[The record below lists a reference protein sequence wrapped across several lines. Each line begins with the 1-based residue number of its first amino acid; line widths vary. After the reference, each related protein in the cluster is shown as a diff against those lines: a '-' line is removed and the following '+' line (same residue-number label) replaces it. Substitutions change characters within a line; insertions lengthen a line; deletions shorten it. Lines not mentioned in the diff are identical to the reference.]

1 MGLSEDR
8 ERFREV
14 GESRREDLAEFI
26 SHGDLGGSGADRIRI
41 PVKVVDLPAFE
52 YDQRSAGG
60 VGQGGDGQPQ
70 PGQPVD
76 PEPGDGD
83 EEGDPGEE
91 GGDHEYYEMDPE
103 EFARELDEALGLD
116 LEPKG
121 KRVVEEVEGD
131 FTDTARAGPRGTLDV
146 DEFFKRGLKRHL
158 ATDFDGAYVREGLFV
173 AGADVGDVFAWARGQ
188 GIPVSRAWIADAAA
202 TLEDERGEPVA
213 ALDRWEGFDALDA
226 EVDREP
232 VTHRIRREGL
242 DSVPF
247 RREDER
253 FRHPEVIEERER
265 NVVVINVRDASG
277 SMRETKRELVERV
290 FTPMDWY
297 LTGKYDAAEFR
308 YVVHDAEA
316 WEVDREEFFGI
327 QSGGGTRISS
337 AYELVE
343 EILEEYPY
351 SEWNR
356 YVFAAGDSENAG
368 SDTTNNV
375 IPMMESIDANLHAY
389 VETQPGDG
397 AANARHAD
405 EVETAFGDDD
415 GVAVARVSNP
425 DDVTDAIYEILSTE
439 ADGASESTGS
449 AGGGAAARRTDGGD
463 RP

>member
-1 MGLSEDR
+1 MGLTDDR

-14 GESRREDLAEFI
+14 GERRREDLSEFI
-26 SHGDLGGSGADRIRI
+26 SHGDLGGSAPDRVRI
-41 PVKVVDLPAFE
+41 PIKIVDLPEFE
-52 YDQRSAGG
+52 YDKREAGG
-60 VGQGGDGQPQ
+60 VGQAKGGQPQ

-83 EEGDPGEE
+83 EQGDPGEE

-131 FTDTARAGPRGTLDV
+131 FTDTARAGPKGTLDV

-158 ATDFDGAYVREGLFV
+158 ATDFDGEYVREGLFV
-173 AGADVGDVFAWARGQ
+173 AGAGIDDVFAWARANSV
-188 GIPVSRAWIADAAA
+188 PVSRAWIADAAA
-202 TLEDERGEPVA
+202 TVSEERGEPVE
-213 ALDRWEGFDALDA
+213 ALDRWESFDELDA
-226 EVDREP
+226 ERDPEP
-232 VTHRIRREGL
+232 VSQRLRREGI

-253 FRHPEVIEERER
+253 YRHPEVIEKRER

-297 LTGKYDAAEFR
+297 LTGKYDAAEFH

-316 WEVDREEFFGI
+316 WEVDRESFFGI

-337 AYELVE
+337 AYELVA

-351 SEWNR
+351 NEWNR
-356 YVFAAGDSENAG
+356 YVFAAGDSENSG
-368 SDTTNNV
+368 SDTTQSV

-389 VETQPGDG
+389 VETQPGG
-397 AANARHAD
+397 SAPNARHAD
-405 EVETAFGDDD
+405 EVEAAFDDAD
-415 GVAVARVSNP
+415 TVAVARVSDA

-439 ADGASESTGS
+439 NEAVENDRGGSE
-449 AGGGAAARRTDGGD
+449 GGRRAQTDGGEN
-463 RP
+463 R

>member
-1 MGLSEDR
+1 VGLTDDR

-14 GESRREDLAEFI
+14 GEQRREDLSEFI
-26 SHGDLGGSGADRIRI
+26 SHGDLGRSGPDQVKI
-41 PVKVVDLPAFE
+41 PVKIVDLPEFE
-52 YDQRSAGG
+52 YDKREAGG

-76 PEPGDGD
+76 PEPDDGD
-83 EEGDPGEE
+83 DEGDPGEE

-103 EFARELDEALGLD
+103 EFARELDEELGLD

-131 FTDTARAGPRGTLDV
+131 FTDTARAGPRGTLDI

-158 ATDFDGAYVREGLFV
+158 ATDFDEEYVREGLRV
-173 AGADVGDVFAWARGQ
+173 AGADVDDVFAWARESGV
-188 GIPVSRAWIADAAA
+188 PVSRAWIADAAA
-202 TLEDERGEPVA
+202 TLAEDRGEPVT
-213 ALDRWEGFDALDA
+213 ALDRWESFDALDD

-232 VTHRIRREGL
+232 VSHRIRREGL

-253 FRHPEVIEERER
+253 FRHPEVIEKRER
-265 NVVVINVRDASG
+265 NVVVVNVRDASG

-343 EILEEYPY
+343 EIVEEYPY

-356 YVFAAGDSENAG
+356 YVFAAGDSENSG
-368 SDTTNNV
+368 SDTTDSV
-375 IPMMESIDANLHAY
+375 IPLMESIDANLHAY
-389 VETQPGDG
+389 VETQPGG
-397 AANARHAD
+397 AAPNARHAD
-405 EVETAFGDDD
+405 EVEDALGDADD
-415 GVAVARVSNP
+415 VAVARVAEP

-439 ADGASESTGS
+439 SSGDATADGGAT
-449 AGGGAAARRTDGGD
+449 AGRRGE
-463 RP
+463 RR